1 MPAMRALIV
10 DDHSLMRAGMRTL
23 LEKSEGMTVVG
34 EASTGPEAVR
44 LAKSTRPDVI
54 MMDVELPEGSGI
66 AAAREIYQNRWCQ
79 HIIMVSAHDSRSF
92 VESALEAGAKGYVLK
107 TGSSEEILVAL
118 EEVARGGCYVTP
130 ALMEPGK
137 SAPRSGSQGQGPATA
152 RLSGREIQVLVEIA
166 EGKGS
171 RQIGEVLGISH
182 RTVETHRMNMM
193 RKLGIR
199 KVSELVRLAIREGLV
214 SA

>member
-1 MPAMRALIV
+1 MRALIV
-10 DDHSLMRAGMRTL
+10 DDHSVMRTGMRTL
-23 LEKSEGMTVVG
+23 LEKTEGMTVVG
-34 EASTGPEAVR
+34 EASTGPEAVQ
-44 LAKSTRPDVI
+44 LARATRPDVI

-66 AAAREIYQNRWCQ
+66 AAAREITQNRWCQ
-79 HIIMVSAHDSRSF
+79 NIIMVSAHDSRTF

-107 TGSSEEILVAL
+107 TGSSDEILSAL
-118 EEVARGGCYVTP
+118 EEVARGGCYVTA
-130 ALMEPGK
+130 ALMDSRVGGK
-137 SAPRSGSQGQGPATA
+137 PDGPRGISRATG
-152 RLSGREIQVLVEIA
+152 RLSVREIQVLVEIA

-171 RQIGEVLGISH
+171 RQIGEQLGISH

-199 KVSELVRLAIREGLV
+199 KASELVRLAIREGLV